1 MTSGSRV
8 ATVNTMESIEFFYDP
23 CCPFCWITS
32 RLLLEVSKER
42 ELDITWRPFSLAVK
56 NDELDGDENAVTPH
70 GKMHRSS
77 HRVLRVITKAAE
89 ENGASV
95 IDLYFAFGRRFHVEH
110 EKYDDA
116 MIAAVLAE
124 AGLPAELAKAA
135 DDTSLDDGLRAS
147 IDAAIEAVGEDI
159 GVPTIVFD
167 SEDGER
173 RGFYG
178 PVLQTLPSKEEGL
191 RLWDSLTGMV
201 SVPAFYELKRTR
213 PDGMPDTAST
223 KGL

>member
-1 MTSGSRV
+1 
-8 ATVNTMESIEFFYDP
+8 MERIEFFYDP

-32 RLLLEVSKER
+32 RFLLEVSAER
-42 ELDITWRPFSLAVK
+42 DVDVTWRPFSLAMK
-56 NDELDGDENAVTPH
+56 NNELAGDDDAVDEH
-70 GKMHRSS
+70 GEMHRSS

-89 ENGASV
+89 QHGASV
-95 IDLYFAFGRRFHVEH
+95 IDLYSAFGRRFHLDH

-116 MIAAVLAE
+116 MIADVLAA

-135 DDTSLDDGLRAS
+135 DDTSLDGGLQAS
-147 IDAAIEAVGEDI
+147 IDSAVEAVGDDT
-159 GVPTIVFD
+159 GVPTIVFVSD
-167 SEDGER
+167 DGQR

-178 PVLQTLPSKEEGL
+178 PVLQELPSKDDAL
-191 RLWDSLTGMV
+191 RLWDSLVGLV

-213 PDGMPDTAST
+213 PEGMPNTAST

>member
-1 MTSGSRV
+1 
-8 ATVNTMESIEFFYDP
+8 MERIEFFYDP

-32 RLLLEVSKER
+32 RFLLEVSAER
-42 ELDITWRPFSLAVK
+42 DVDVTWRPFSLAMK
-56 NDELDGDENAVTPH
+56 NNELAGDDDAVNEH
-70 GKMHRSS
+70 GEMHRSS

-89 ENGASV
+89 QHGASV
-95 IDLYFAFGRRFHVEH
+95 IDLYSAFGRRFHLDH

-116 MIAAVLAE
+116 MIADVLAA

-135 DDTSLDDGLRAS
+135 DDTSLDGGLQAS
-147 IDAAIEAVGEDI
+147 IDSAVEAVGDDT
-159 GVPTIVFD
+159 GVPTIVFVSD
-167 SEDGER
+167 DGQR

-178 PVLQTLPSKEEGL
+178 PVLQELPSKDDAL
-191 RLWDSLTGMV
+191 RLWDSLVGLV

-213 PDGMPDTAST
+213 PEGMPNTAST

>member
-1 MTSGSRV
+1 
-8 ATVNTMESIEFFYDP
+8 MERIEFFYDP

-32 RLLLEVSKER
+32 RFLLEVSVER
-42 ELDITWRPFSLAVK
+42 DVDVTWRPFSLAMK
-56 NDELDGDENAVTPH
+56 NNELAGDDDAVDEH
-70 GKMHRSS
+70 GEMHRSS

-89 ENGASV
+89 QHGASV
-95 IDLYFAFGRRFHVEH
+95 IDLYSAFGRRFHLDH

-116 MIAAVLAE
+116 MIADVLAA

-135 DDTSLDDGLRAS
+135 DDTSLDGGLQAS
-147 IDAAIEAVGEDI
+147 IDSAVEAVGDDT
-159 GVPTIVFD
+159 GVPTIVFVSD
-167 SEDGER
+167 DGQR

-178 PVLQTLPSKEEGL
+178 PVLQELPSKDDAL
-191 RLWDSLTGMV
+191 RLWDSLVGLV

-213 PDGMPDTAST
+213 PEGMPNTAST

>member
-1 MTSGSRV
+1 
-8 ATVNTMESIEFFYDP
+8 MERIEFFYDP

-32 RLLLEVSKER
+32 RFLLEVSVQR
-42 ELDITWRPFSLAVK
+42 DVDVTWRPFSLAMK
-56 NDELDGDENAVTPH
+56 NNELAGDDDAVNEH
-70 GKMHRSS
+70 GEMHRSS

-89 ENGASV
+89 QHGASV
-95 IDLYFAFGRRFHVEH
+95 IDLYSAFGRRFHLDH

-116 MIAAVLAE
+116 MIADVLAA

-135 DDTSLDDGLRAS
+135 DDTSLDEVLQAS
-147 IDAAIEAVGEDI
+147 IDSAVEAVGDDT
-159 GVPTIVFD
+159 GVPTIVFVSD
-167 SEDGER
+167 DGQR

-178 PVLQTLPSKEEGL
+178 PVLQELPSKDDAL
-191 RLWDSLTGMV
+191 RLWDSLVGLV

-213 PDGMPDTAST
+213 PEGMPDTAST

>member
-1 MTSGSRV
+1 
-8 ATVNTMESIEFFYDP
+8 MERIEFFYDP

-32 RLLLEVSKER
+32 RFLLEVSAER
-42 ELDITWRPFSLAVK
+42 DVDVTWRPFSLAMK
-56 NDELDGDENAVTPH
+56 NNELAGDDDAVNEH
-70 GKMHRSS
+70 GEMHRSS

-89 ENGASV
+89 QHGASV
-95 IDLYFAFGRRFHVEH
+95 IDLYSAFGRRFHLDH

-116 MIAAVLAE
+116 MIADVLAA

-135 DDTSLDDGLRAS
+135 DDAALDEGLQAS
-147 IDAAIEAVGEDI
+147 IDSAVEAVGDDT
-159 GVPTIVFD
+159 GVPTIVSVSD
-167 SEDGER
+167 DGQR

-178 PVLQTLPSKEEGL
+178 PVLQELPSKDDAL
-191 RLWDSLTGMV
+191 RLWDSLVGLV

-213 PDGMPDTAST
+213 PQGMPDTAST

>member
-1 MTSGSRV
+1 
-8 ATVNTMESIEFFYDP
+8 MERIEFFYDP

-32 RLLLEVSKER
+32 RFLLEVSAER
-42 ELDITWRPFSLAVK
+42 DVDVTWRPFSLAMK
-56 NDELDGDENAVTPH
+56 NNELAGDDDAVNEH
-70 GKMHRSS
+70 GEMHRSS

-89 ENGASV
+89 QHGASV
-95 IDLYFAFGRRFHVEH
+95 IDLYSAFGRRFHLDH

-116 MIAAVLAE
+116 MIADVLAA

-135 DDTSLDDGLRAS
+135 DDAALDEGLQAS
-147 IDAAIEAVGEDI
+147 IDSAVEAVGDDT
-159 GVPTIVFD
+159 GVPTIVFVSD
-167 SEDGER
+167 DGQR

-178 PVLQTLPSKEEGL
+178 PVLQELPSQDDAL
-191 RLWDSLTGMV
+191 RLWDSLVGLV

-213 PDGMPDTAST
+213 PQGMPDTAST